1 MRTIIADV
9 QPLPSLDALA
19 DPIYEAFYGLK
30 EQPFAI
36 TTDPK
41 FFYLSSA
48 HQRAFTEL
56 QSGLRRREGLLLLT
70 GETGTGK
77 TTLCRA
83 VVESLGDRTFAAMV
97 LNPYMAGAEIFRV
110 ILRDFGLGS
119 HEELRRGALA
129 AADTPQL
136 LDMLEGFLSSLVPLG
151 AHAVVIVDEAQSLS
165 GQVLDQIRML
175 TALERDGQR
184 LAQIVLG
191 GQPSL
196 LNTLKAEPMFALNER
211 ITRRVA
217 LTPLTPPEVEA
228 YIQHRLVVAG
238 GAENVQFPPETS
250 RLIADLSRGVPRRI
264 NVLCDRALQ
273 EGRVE
278 GAMTIGP
285 DLVKR
290 AAKALA
296 GVYEKPAALV
306 APAAPRPEPK
316 PDPKPAAATP
326 ASKPV
331 APPPAAAAP
340 VVSESRVIESTT
352 QDAAPASAD
361 VVETPRDVRSPF
373 DALAASLKP
382 NAAGRDDAPSI
393 FQPGSLSGTD
403 TPADAPTAPKRM
415 RLMGAVVAAAVVVV
429 LGGYGWFARAVLSSD
444 RGLPELPASPEAATG
459 GAAKALPPPTEDQ
472 VKIILYEMLVG
483 SDQIPRNRN

>member
-1 MRTIIADV
+1 M

-36 TTDPK
+36 TTDPR
-41 FFYLSSA
+41 FFYLSTS

-110 ILRDFGLGS
+110 ILRDFGLVS

-129 AADTPQL
+129 TADTPRL
-136 LDMLEGFLSSLVPLG
+136 LDMLEGFLVSLLPLS

-165 GQVLDQIRML
+165 AQVLDQIRML
-175 TALERDGQR
+175 TALEHNGQR
-184 LAQIVLG
+184 LAQIVLC
-191 GQPSL
+191 GQPAL
-196 LNTLKAEPMFALNER
+196 LNTLKAEPIFALNER

-217 LTPLTPPEVEA
+217 LAPLSPDEVDA
-228 YIQHRLVVAG
+228 YIQHRLGVAG
-238 GAENVQFPPETS
+238 GTDAVRFPPESTK
-250 RLIADLSRGVPRRI
+250 LIAELSRGVPRRI

-273 EGRVE
+273 EGRVD
-278 GAMTIGP
+278 GAMSIGT

-296 GVYEKPAALV
+296 GVYEKPGVLV
-306 APAAPRPEPK
+306 APSAPRPVPIERTPEP
-316 PDPKPAAATP
+316 PPFMAEAPAAAPDPVKTLGLRLRGGDVADAGTATP
-326 ASKPV
+326 EAARAS
-331 APPPAAAAP
+331 AEHAAAP
-340 VVSESRVIESTT
+340 TPLFEPITERPAPRPRVRMLGWVVS
-352 QDAAPASAD
+352 AA
-361 VVETPRDVRSPF
+361 T
-373 DALAASLKP
+373 
-382 NAAGRDDAPSI
+382 I
-393 FQPGSLSGTD
+393 
-403 TPADAPTAPKRM
+403 
-415 RLMGAVVAAAVVVV
+415 VV
-429 LGGYGWFARAVLSSD
+429 LGGYGWFARGVLATDS
-444 RGLPELPASPEAATG
+444 GLPELPAAPPPPVT
-459 GAAKALPPPTEDQ
+459 AAKALPPPTEDQ

-483 SDQIPRNRN
+483 SDQIPRNRD

>member
-1 MRTIIADV
+1 V

-36 TTDPK
+36 TTDPR
-41 FFYLSSA
+41 FFYLSTS

-110 ILRDFGLGS
+110 ILRDFGLVS

-129 AADTPQL
+129 TADTPRL
-136 LDMLEGFLSSLVPLG
+136 LDMLEGFLVSLLPLS

-165 GQVLDQIRML
+165 AQVLDQIRML
-175 TALERDGQR
+175 TALEHNGQR
-184 LAQIVLG
+184 LAQIVLC
-191 GQPSL
+191 GQPAL
-196 LNTLKAEPMFALNER
+196 LNTLKAEPIFALNER

-217 LTPLTPPEVEA
+217 LAPLSPDEVDA
-228 YIQHRLVVAG
+228 YIQHRLGVAG
-238 GAENVQFPPETS
+238 GTDAVRFPAESTK
-250 RLIADLSRGVPRRI
+250 LIAELSRGVPRRI

-273 EGRVE
+273 EGRVD
-278 GAMTIGP
+278 GAMSIGT

-296 GVYEKPAALV
+296 GVYEKPGVLV
-306 APAAPRPEPK
+306 APSAPRTPVPIERAPEPPAFVAEVPAAV
-316 PDPKPAAATP
+316 PDPVKTLGLRLRGQDAAAL
-326 ASKPV
+326 
-331 APPPAAAAP
+331 PAAAAAANSDLYLRAGGGTAKP
-340 VVSESRVIESTT
+340 EAPEANVGHAVAPTPLFEPMAERQGPRPRMRMLGWVVS
-352 QDAAPASAD
+352 
-361 VVETPRDVRSPF
+361 
-373 DALAASLKP
+373 
-382 NAAGRDDAPSI
+382 
-393 FQPGSLSGTD
+393 
-403 TPADAPTAPKRM
+403 
-415 RLMGAVVAAAVVVV
+415 AAAVVV
-429 LGGYGWFARAVLSSD
+429 LGGYGWFARGVLATDS
-444 RGLPELPASPEAATG
+444 GLPELPAAPPPPVT
-459 GAAKALPPPTEDQ
+459 AAKALPPPTEDQ

-483 SDQIPRNRN
+483 SDQIPRNRD

>member
-1 MRTIIADV
+1 M

-19 DPIYEAFYGLK
+19 DPIYEVFYGLK

-36 TTDPK
+36 TTDPR
-41 FFYLSSA
+41 FFYQSFS

-56 QSGLRRREGLLLLT
+56 QTGLRRREGLLLLT

-83 VVESLGDRTFAAMV
+83 VVESLGNRTFAALV

-110 ILRDFGLGS
+110 ILRDFGLVS

-129 AADTPQL
+129 SADTPRL
-136 LDMLEGFLSSLVPLG
+136 LDMLEGFLTSLLPLG

-175 TALERDGQR
+175 TALEHNGQR
-184 LAQIVLG
+184 LAQIVLC
-191 GQPSL
+191 GQPAL
-196 LNTLKAEPMFALNER
+196 LNTLKAEPVFALNER

-217 LTPLTPPEVEA
+217 LAPLSPEEVDA
-228 YIQHRLVVAG
+228 YIQHRLAVAG
-238 GAENVQFPPETS
+238 GSDAVRFPPESTKV
-250 RLIADLSRGVPRRI
+250 IAELSRGVPRRI

-278 GAMTIGP
+278 GAMTIGT

-296 GVYEKPAALV
+296 GVYEKPGVLV
-306 APAAPRPEPK
+306 APSAPRT
-316 PDPKPAAATP
+316 PAAVERA
-326 ASKPV
+326 AAPV
-331 APPPAAAAP
+331 APPAPIVEVPAATPEPVHPLAEINFRSEAAE
-340 VVSESRVIESTT
+340 V
-352 QDAAPASAD
+352 
-361 VVETPRDVRSPF
+361 PRE
-373 DALAASLKP
+373 
-382 NAAGRDDAPSI
+382 AGRDN
-393 FQPGSLSGTD
+393 
-403 TPADAPTAPKRM
+403 R
-415 RLMGAVVAAAVVVV
+415 AAAIPNAPPTPLFDPIRESQRPRPRMKLLGLVVSAAAVVV
-429 LGGYGWFARAVLSSD
+429 LGGYGWFARDVLATD
-444 RGLPELPASPEAATG
+444 AGLPELPAAPPLPAT
-459 GAAKALPPPTEDQ
+459 AAKALPPPSEDQ

-483 SDQIPRNRN
+483 SDQIPRNRD

>member
-1 MRTIIADV
+1 M

-36 TTDPK
+36 TTDPR
-41 FFYLSSA
+41 FFYLSTS
-48 HQRAFTEL
+48 HRRAFTEL

-110 ILRDFGLGS
+110 ILRDFGLVS

-129 AADTPQL
+129 AADTPRL
-136 LDMLEGFLSSLVPLG
+136 LDMLEGFLASLLPLS

-165 GQVLDQIRML
+165 AQVLDQIRML
-175 TALERDGQR
+175 TALEHNGQR
-184 LAQIVLG
+184 LAQIVLC
-191 GQPSL
+191 GQPAL
-196 LNTLKAEPMFALNER
+196 LNTLKAEPIFALNER

-217 LTPLTPPEVEA
+217 LAPLSPDEVDA
-228 YIQHRLVVAG
+228 YIQHRLGVAG
-238 GAENVQFPPETS
+238 GTDAVRFPPESTK
-250 RLIADLSRGVPRRI
+250 LIAELSRGVPRRI

-273 EGRVE
+273 EGRVD
-278 GAMTIGP
+278 GAMSIGT

-296 GVYEKPAALV
+296 GVYEKPGVLV
-306 APAAPRPEPK
+306 APSAPR
-316 PDPKPAAATP
+316 TP
-326 ASKPV
+326 ASIERAPEPPAFIVEVPAAPDPV
-331 APPPAAAAP
+331 KTLGLRLRGEDVSAFPPAAAANP
-340 VVSESRVIESTT
+340 DLSLRPEVEKANAPRATIEHTVAPTPLFEPMTEREAPRPRMRMLGWVVS
-352 QDAAPASAD
+352 
-361 VVETPRDVRSPF
+361 
-373 DALAASLKP
+373 
-382 NAAGRDDAPSI
+382 
-393 FQPGSLSGTD
+393 
-403 TPADAPTAPKRM
+403 
-415 RLMGAVVAAAVVVV
+415 AAAVVV
-429 LGGYGWFARAVLSSD
+429 LGGYGWFARGVLATES
-444 RGLPELPASPEAATG
+444 GLPELPAAPPPPVT
-459 GAAKALPPPTEDQ
+459 AAKALPPPTEDQ

-483 SDQIPRNRN
+483 SDQIPRNRD

>member
-1 MRTIIADV
+1 M
-9 QPLPSLDALA
+9 PSLDALA

-36 TTDPK
+36 TTDPR
-41 FFYLSSA
+41 FFYQSFSHL
-48 HQRAFTEL
+48 RAFTEL

-110 ILRDFGLGS
+110 ILRDFGLVS

-129 AADTPQL
+129 TADTPRL
-136 LDMLEGFLSSLVPLG
+136 LDMLEGFLASLLPLG

-175 TALERDGQR
+175 TALEHNGQR
-184 LAQIVLG
+184 LAQIVLC
-191 GQPSL
+191 GQPAL
-196 LNTLKAEPMFALNER
+196 LNTLKAEPIFALNER

-217 LTPLTPPEVEA
+217 LAPLSPEEVDA
-228 YIQHRLVVAG
+228 YIQHRLSVAG
-238 GAENVQFPPETS
+238 GADAVRFPPESTK
-250 RLIADLSRGVPRRI
+250 LIAELSRGVPRRI

-278 GAMTIGP
+278 GAMSIGT

-296 GVYEKPAALV
+296 GVYEKPGVLVAPSAPRPATVERAAALV
-306 APAAPRPEPK
+306 ERPAAVERAPEPAPVIVPAASPEPERPLADLQLRLRTDGPAPRVIPKAEPQAVSPTPLFEPMTESHKPRPRMK
-316 PDPKPAAATP
+316 LMGLVVSAAT
-326 ASKPV
+326 
-331 APPPAAAAP
+331 
-340 VVSESRVIESTT
+340 
-352 QDAAPASAD
+352 
-361 VVETPRDVRSPF
+361 
-373 DALAASLKP
+373 
-382 NAAGRDDAPSI
+382 
-393 FQPGSLSGTD
+393 
-403 TPADAPTAPKRM
+403 
-415 RLMGAVVAAAVVVV
+415 VVV
-429 LGGYGWFARAVLSSD
+429 LGGYGWFARGVLAAD
-444 RGLPELPASPEAATG
+444 VGLPELPAAPPPSVT
-459 GAAKALPPPTEDQ
+459 AAKALPPPTEDQ

-483 SDQIPRNRN
+483 SDQIPRNRD

>member
-1 MRTIIADV
+1 M

-36 TTDPK
+36 TTDPR
-41 FFYLSSA
+41 FFYLSTS

-110 ILRDFGLGS
+110 ILRDFGLVS
-119 HEELRRGALA
+119 HEELRRGTLA
-129 AADTPQL
+129 TADTPRL
-136 LDMLEGFLSSLVPLG
+136 LDMLEGFLASLLPLS

-165 GQVLDQIRML
+165 AQVLDQIRML
-175 TALERDGQR
+175 TALEHNGQR
-184 LAQIVLG
+184 LAQIVLC
-191 GQPSL
+191 GQPAL
-196 LNTLKAEPMFALNER
+196 LNTLKAEPIFALNER

-217 LTPLTPPEVEA
+217 LAPLSPDEVEA
-228 YIQHRLVVAG
+228 YIQHRLEVAG
-238 GAENVQFPPETS
+238 GTDAVRFPPESTK
-250 RLIADLSRGVPRRI
+250 LIAELSRGVPRRI

-273 EGRVE
+273 EGRVD
-278 GAMTIGP
+278 GAMSIGT

-296 GVYEKPAALV
+296 GVYEKPGVLV
-306 APAAPRPEPK
+306 APSAPRTPIERTPV
-316 PDPKPAAATP
+316 PIEHTPHPPAFIAEVPAAAPDPVKALGLRLRGEEAP
-326 ASKPV
+326 AL
-331 APPPAAAAP
+331 AAAASADFEMRP
-340 VVSESRVIESTT
+340 EVLTPTPSALPPRSEPAPTPLFEPMPDRQAARPRMRMLGLVVS
-352 QDAAPASAD
+352 AA
-361 VVETPRDVRSPF
+361 T
-373 DALAASLKP
+373 
-382 NAAGRDDAPSI
+382 I
-393 FQPGSLSGTD
+393 
-403 TPADAPTAPKRM
+403 
-415 RLMGAVVAAAVVVV
+415 VV
-429 LGGYGWFARAVLSSD
+429 LGGYGWFARGVLATD
-444 RGLPELPASPEAATG
+444 AGLPELPAAPPLPVA
-459 GAAKALPPPTEDQ
+459 AAKALPPPTEDQ

-483 SDQIPRNRN
+483 SDQIPRNRDEFH